1 MTRNNVN
8 EFDNHRFSIFNNQLF
23 GEDMLPI
30 LNHRKREWNR
40 ENRFSYRPDKKENK
54 ETEQEGTEAV
64 E

>member
-1 MTRNNVN
+1 
-8 EFDNHRFSIFNNQLF
+8 
-23 GEDMLPI
+23 MLPI